1 MVLMENYLKLITVS
15 NSIKEALDF
24 IESFY
29 FMSNTKTRWWASLN
43 PSKPEMFLNAE
54 VVFKPKG
61 SFPTAARENYPAG
74 FQFQILYPISNA
86 VYFQA
91 QGQSS
96 SVCIPPMVGIQADY
110 VLRVQPQVL

>member
-1 MVLMENYLKLITVS
+1 MPNTIT
-15 NSIKEALDF
+15 
-24 IESFY
+24 
-29 FMSNTKTRWWASLN
+29 RCWASLN
-43 PSKPEMFLNAE
+43 PNKPEMSLNAE

-61 SFPTAARENYPAG
+61 SLPTAARENYPAG
-74 FQFQILYPISNA
+74 FQFQILNPISNA

-110 VLRVQPQVL
+110 VLKVQPQVL